1 MTFCRQDPAPVAAPG
16 GKIQAWAQACFPL
29 SFSRMEEADPEL
41 PPKFVDVGWGPA
53 RDRGGEEQ
61 AGAGTGRHGGSVG
74 VLGVGFSQT
83 GSQGREGEW
92 TLEIGSW
99 ESLGHGVEGALEA
112 ILAVSLAG

>member
-1 MTFCRQDPAPVAAPG
+1 MGKSRQG
-16 GKIQAWAQACFPL
+16 Q
-29 SFSRMEEADPEL
+29 
-41 PPKFVDVGWGPA
+41 
-53 RDRGGEEQ
+53 EQ
-61 AGAGTGRHGGSVG
+61 TGVG
-74 VLGVGFSQT
+74 VGGGPGVGFSQT